1 MEEKII
7 ERILGHLSQSEVQ
20 IRKSLINFATKMISK
35 KKIYPEDLDVEMVWL
50 KEIFDDELTNALKAQ
65 RESIVGELEKKHSF
79 PVTGLMTPEEQQWN
93 YGQSVGYNQAIQ
105 EAIKIVEGK

>member
-50 KEIFDDELTNALKAQ
+50 KEIFDDELTNALKDQ
-65 RESIVGELEKKHSF
+65 RERILGEIEKL
-79 PVTGLMTPEEQQWN
+79 PYQVAMEYYDEVIGEAPTYWIERDQ
-93 YGQSVGYNQAIQ
+93 
-105 EAIKIVEGK
+105 AIKIIKERR